1 MPKQYI
7 RSVEVREFRNI
18 SYAKADFSKEI
29 NIIYGENRQ
38 GKTNFIEAVWLLS
51 GGKSFRGTKDR
62 DMIGFGK
69 EQFRIE
75 GIVRGA
81 GGDEKI
87 TVACSNK
94 NPKFQSRMAKLGTG
108 DFLAPGKI
116 VGNFYCV
123 IFSPVH
129 LNIVSG
135 GPALR
140 RKFIDACLCQMYP
153 GFVDNYRKYNH
164 ALELRNKFLKNY
176 VMYDDDHRQVMFE
189 TADRALARAGY
200 EICKSRKEFCRY
212 VSQRAKY
219 YYDKISMGK
228 EELSLVYKPTGESRQ
243 EIYDILSRQRKR
255 DVAAGHTV
263 NGIHREDL
271 DIFLNRVPA
280 KEYASQGQQ
289 RSIVIALKL
298 AESDI
303 MEEITGIAPV
313 ILLDDVLS
321 ELDFQRQDYLL
332 NNIKDKQVFITSC
345 DSGRIALSN
354 SKKFYVENGTVTE
367 CM

>member
-1 MPKQYI
+1 M
-7 RSVEVREFRNI
+7 
-18 SYAKADFSKEI
+18 
-29 NIIYGENRQ
+29 
-38 GKTNFIEAVWLLS
+38 
-51 GGKSFRGTKDR
+51 
-62 DMIGFGK
+62 
-69 EQFRIE
+69 
-75 GIVRGA
+75 
-81 GGDEKI
+81 
-87 TVACSNK
+87 
-94 NPKFQSRMAKLGTG
+94 
-108 DFLAPGKI
+108 
-116 VGNFYCV
+116 
-123 IFSPVH
+123 
-129 LNIVSG
+129 
-135 GPALR
+135 
-140 RKFIDACLCQMYP
+140 
-153 GFVDNYRKYNH
+153 
-164 ALELRNKFLKNY
+164 
-176 VMYDDDHRQVMFE
+176 
-189 TADRALARAGY
+189 
-200 EICKSRKEFCRY
+200 
-212 VSQRAKY
+212 
-219 YYDKISMGK
+219 
-228 EELSLVYKPTGESRQ
+228 
-243 EIYDILSRQRKR
+243 
-255 DVAAGHTV
+255 AAGHTV